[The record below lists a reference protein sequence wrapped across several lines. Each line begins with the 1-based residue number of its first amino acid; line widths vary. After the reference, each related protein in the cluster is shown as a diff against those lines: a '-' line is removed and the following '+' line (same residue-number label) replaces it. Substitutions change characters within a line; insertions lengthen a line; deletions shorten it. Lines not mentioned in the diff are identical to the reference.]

1 MDNSLGASV
10 WKQFGAAIDM
20 LDNAVAACPNALWT
34 ERLWQVPAS
43 SDYVPQFAEFWYL
56 AFHTLFCLDLYLA
69 DVSEEEFVHSAPF
82 PAGDEDS
89 AESRPEQPYTKE
101 QVRAYLAVVR
111 QKCHDTLIALTDEQA
126 FRIVAIPWLK
136 ERSVNYLELQLYN
149 MRHVQ
154 EHAAQMSLLLGQ
166 HVIPNADETLHWV
179 AQAKGAQSNS

>member
-1 MDNSLGASV
+1 MDNPLGASV

-20 LDNAVAACPNALWT
+20 LDNAVVACPNALWT

-43 SDYVPQFAEFWYL
+43 SEYLPEFAEFWYL

-69 DVSEEEFVHSAPF
+69 DVPGEEFVPSAPF
-82 PAGDEDS
+82 PVEDDES
-89 AESRPEQPYTKE
+89 LPEQPYTKE

-111 QKCHDTLIALTDEQA
+111 QKCHDKLMALTDERA
-126 FRIVAIPWLK
+126 FRIVEMPWLR

-154 EHAAQMSLLLGQ
+154 EHAAQMSLLLGR
-166 HVIPNADETLHWV
+166 HAIPNADEALHWI
-179 AQAKGAQSNS
+179 AQARGAQSDS